1 MHRRPG
7 IRRGYFSRQRCR
19 KADLPV
25 QGRLE
30 CVAAMSND
38 DTSGLGR
45 YQSMRRLVLA
55 VLVVAMFAALLFG
68 QSTFP
73 PDTTVHEVV
82 EMVGILLIFLG
93 IVGRLWCTLYIGGRK
108 SGEVVT
114 GGPYS
119 MTRNPLYVFSTLAA
133 AGVGAQM
140 GSVVATI
147 GFAVLCALAF
157 HVVILREE
165 RHLEALFGTAY
176 KAYVA
181 RVPRFFPQLSLYQ
194 EGDTGSFRP
203 KLLLNTLLD
212 GLVFLVALPV
222 FELIDHAQV
231 TGALPVLFRIP

>member
-1 MHRRPG
+1 
-7 IRRGYFSRQRCR
+7 
-19 KADLPV
+19 
-25 QGRLE
+25 
-30 CVAAMSND
+30 MSEPEYQ
-38 DTSGLGR
+38 GLGN
-45 YQSMRRLVLA
+45 YQRRRRIVLA
-55 VLVVAMFAALLFG
+55 VLIVALFAALLFG
-68 QSTFP
+68 QSSFA
-73 PDTTVHEVV
+73 PDTTIHEVV
-82 EMVGILLIFLG
+82 EMAGILMIFLG

-108 SGEVVT
+108 SGEIVT

-140 GSVVATI
+140 GSVVASI
-147 GFAVLCALAF
+147 GFALMCAIAF

-165 RHLEALFGTAY
+165 KHLGHLFGADY
-176 KAYVA
+176 AAYVQ
-181 RVPRFFPQLSLYQ
+181 RVPRFVPDLSLYE

-231 TGALPVLFRIP
+231 TGVLPVLFRIP